1 MIVGVKSRP
10 LPVFNVVFKVV
21 IIRKGARGDYQ
32 KYSIKRA
39 YPRVNSVESPPPVFH
54 KVKKVK
60 LVMVLRGVT

>member
-1 MIVGVKSRP
+1 MIVGVKFQP
-10 LPVFNVVFKVV
+10 LPVFNRVTKVV
-21 IIRKGARGDYQ
+21 IIRKGDRGDYQ